1 MRVNEPCKEEAKNI
15 TLFIKHSPFPLAY
28 EATFHCCC
36 NKMEATSREDFVY
49 IGGPKNIS
57 YKGAIIFCMSN
68 TFNGNVILQ
77 CY

>member
-1 MRVNEPCKEEAKNI
+1 MNHVKKKPKILHCLSN
-15 TLFIKHSPFPLAY
+15 TLRSLSY

-36 NKMEATSREDFVY
+36 NKMETTSREDFVY